1 MTVEACTPRSR
12 GAHGP
17 HGTPVPREP
26 QHHHGNS
33 ASTGS
38 IARFIASQPA
48 VDTIA
53 PEASDDTPIV
63 ANTMKSFAPCTRA
76 FSAGA

>member
-1 MTVEACTPRSR
+1 MRSSAAVAR
-12 GAHGP
+12 DAGAARRRHANQI
-17 HGTPVPREP
+17 TADAR
-26 QHHHGNS
+26 S
-33 ASTGS
+33 TASTGS
-38 IARFIASQPA
+38 TARFIASHPA

-63 ANTMKSFAPCTRA
+63 ANTMKSLAPCTRA